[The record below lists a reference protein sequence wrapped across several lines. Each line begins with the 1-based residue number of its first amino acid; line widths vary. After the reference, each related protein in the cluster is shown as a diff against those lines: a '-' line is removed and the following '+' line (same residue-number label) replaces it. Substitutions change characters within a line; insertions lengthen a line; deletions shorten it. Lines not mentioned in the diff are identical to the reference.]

1 MAKRRQSVA
10 VTRAM
15 HNIIELD
22 GYVKG
27 HKGFQSKLT
36 LKNAQ
41 NKSALNS
48 RQNRVNSV
56 MSTGSGM
63 HFRKSLAMSTVSS
76 PTNKNSM
83 KRNQTLTSSRKVL
96 DIKNLDFGLAAE
108 SLFETH
114 HQDFSVAN
122 NDSTNIDFESELENE
137 PDLYDLD
144 TSKRTVKGDQLLKN
158 RFERQHRKNKNAFII
173 YPEN

>member
-63 HFRKSLAMSTVSS
+63 HFRKSLAMSTTS
-76 PTNKNSM
+76 PTK
-83 KRNQTLTSSRKVL
+83 
-96 DIKNLDFGLAAE
+96 
-108 SLFETH
+108 
-114 HQDFSVAN
+114 
-122 NDSTNIDFESELENE
+122 
-137 PDLYDLD
+137 
-144 TSKRTVKGDQLLKN
+144 
-158 RFERQHRKNKNAFII
+158 
-173 YPEN
+173 